1 MIMYLSSVLQSC
13 YILIFMSLDIDVLY
27 TSEF

>member
-1 MIMYLSSVLQSC
+1 MTSYLSSVLQSC
-13 YILIFMSLDIDVLY
+13 YILIFMSLDTDLLY